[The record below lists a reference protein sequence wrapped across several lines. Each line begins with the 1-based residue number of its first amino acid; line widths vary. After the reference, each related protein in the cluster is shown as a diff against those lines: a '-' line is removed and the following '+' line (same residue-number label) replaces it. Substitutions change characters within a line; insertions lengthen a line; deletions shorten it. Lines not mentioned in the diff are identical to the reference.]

1 MIADLTNRLGTTIS
15 EISTPDPE
23 VRVDEEGEV
32 DAAELPSADATAAV
46 TIPLPGID
54 PGEVTPRIREEQS
67 TVNDTHTPPALE
79 IPSVEAI
86 ATVSLN
92 VLPRIDEEPSTVNE
106 PNTPRAAELP
116 SVDARATAPV
126 DDLGNDYGE
135 VLPRVDDRQQPSS
148 NEPQPPTGMDTNEPS
163 LHPPSNNIF
172 DASHNTNAGL
182 YLPVFAET
190 NVNGPAGAGEPAVH
204 TEPVVTAPTVPAVAS
219 RIQNVTIQAEVRDSS
234 ASSDYRPDDR
244 TLPTLPTVANGRAP
258 NLHVVATQPPNV
270 SDLAENNNNGNE
282 SHMSSSGPDGRQP
295 PMELDANI
303 PPAAI
308 RPQSDSSTSSDELPI
323 GLANRV
329 PNPRLPNV
337 PAVAIRPQN
346 VPDVPAPA
354 FREPNTRGNWPTSLH
369 VENFRHLEI
378 VDLVPWNQ
386 LPLGYAIAANDLR
399 EQAGLGGNGVF
410 VYFTRI
416 YASQIVD
423 PTILSW
429 LLESAP
435 QKPDVVANVEQN
447 IYNLLVERDIASLQ
461 DGNWLNDNVIN
472 FMLDR
477 LVHFQASRSYTGR
490 LTYMYDTRFL
500 PVVLWPEPMLQGRI
514 SKQSRLYLRPYTE
527 AQSRGGGSY
536 YQDENILDAQKYKF
550 VFIPCHDG
558 SMHWQF
564 VVLVPRL
571 KIIFFGDPYGL
582 AEDSPELTSG
592 TSHAANVLNRVEEF
606 VTMCER
612 HHNPRRA
619 QQPWQRRSFYTYCVQ
634 FDGKSCGLFGVL
646 VPYLLIHLSIL
657 RPSCD
662 ELSIIIIFLLKC
674 NWGVVKM
681 RQ

>member
-1 MIADLTNRLGTTIS
+1 M
-15 EISTPDPE
+15 
-23 VRVDEEGEV
+23 
-32 DAAELPSADATAAV
+32 
-46 TIPLPGID
+46 
-54 PGEVTPRIREEQS
+54 
-67 TVNDTHTPPALE
+67 
-79 IPSVEAI
+79 
-86 ATVSLN
+86 
-92 VLPRIDEEPSTVNE
+92 
-106 PNTPRAAELP
+106 
-116 SVDARATAPV
+116 
-126 DDLGNDYGE
+126 
-135 VLPRVDDRQQPSS
+135 
-148 NEPQPPTGMDTNEPS
+148 
-163 LHPPSNNIF
+163 
-172 DASHNTNAGL
+172 
-182 YLPVFAET
+182 ET
-190 NVNGPAGAGEPAVH
+190 NHTCRLPAQ
-204 TEPVVTAPTVPAVAS
+204 TE
-219 RIQNVTIQAEVRDSS
+219 
-234 ASSDYRPDDR
+234 
-244 TLPTLPTVANGRAP
+244 
-258 NLHVVATQPPNV
+258 
-270 SDLAENNNNGNE
+270 GN
-282 SHMSSSGPDGRQP
+282 HPWNWM
-295 PMELDANI
+295 NI

-369 VENFRHLEI
+369 VENLRHLEI

-399 EQAGLGGNGVF
+399 EQAGQGGNGVF

-582 AEDSPELTSG
+582 AEDSPEFTSG

-619 QQPWQRRSFYTYCVQ
+619 QQPWQRRSFYTFCVQ

-662 ELSIIIIFLLKC
+662 ELSIINFVRNFSFEMQLGSSQNAAVMRNWIVFSIATNQIIPNGKQVATRSFPSLGQPISVDDGSIEQDVCSICLNDLVADNLETPLVVNLNRNCTHKLHLECATRLLENNEHTPQLPVDVYNELLHPLAACPICKRGGGWAYATSRQLLRRNLLGWRRKLMIRTPLTERLTEARFEWRHRYASFRVDSGEDERYTLDGYEMGQFTLNRTGGYHLASC
-674 NWGVVKM
+674 DWVVVDNRNKWN
-681 RQ
+681 RLCIELQRPDLLCLPTGSL